1 MKGGFHSKRAHP
13 CLGSSTWVR
22 RSGGLRRGW
31 VAPGLGTVL
40 LLWGLLTAPAADVKK
55 GVGPDKIS
63 LPSGPG
69 SIEGLGDAFEPQLNS
84 GTSAYSVKIAVPPGT
99 AGLQPEVV
107 LRYNAGGGNGPFGLA
122 WSWSPMSIQRQVEKG
137 LPNYTASDV
146 FTFQGEELVELTD
159 GTFRLENESG
169 FLRVRRH
176 GEGWEVHDKSGRR
189 HLLGVTAAGRIQ
201 RPGTDAFGGAFR
213 WLLESV
219 TDVHGNR
226 MEYRYATFP
235 DSPGERYCTEIR
247 YAMSGGHFHAVVFDY
262 EPRVDGLSSVT

>member
-84 GTSAYSVKIAVPPGT
+84 GTSAY
-99 AGLQPEVV
+99 
-107 LRYNAGGGNGPFGLA
+107 
-122 WSWSPMSIQRQVEKG
+122 
-137 LPNYTASDV
+137 
-146 FTFQGEELVELTD
+146 
-159 GTFRLENESG
+159 
-169 FLRVRRH
+169 
-176 GEGWEVHDKSGRR
+176 
-189 HLLGVTAAGRIQ
+189 
-201 RPGTDAFGGAFR
+201 
-213 WLLESV
+213 
-219 TDVHGNR
+219 
-226 MEYRYATFP
+226 
-235 DSPGERYCTEIR
+235 
-247 YAMSGGHFHAVVFDY
+247 
-262 EPRVDGLSSVT
+262 